1 MTINE
6 QINAQAHRS
15 ALLHRLTE
23 EESRRLKQTL
33 LEIYDDVSDF
43 CERNRLVY
51 MLGGGSALGA
61 VRHRGF
67 IPWDDDLDLLM
78 PRADYDQFIRTFLTE
93 YGDKYELTAPGMP
106 NESKNLFLKIYKRG
120 TVWEEIIYSDCDKW
134 PNGIYLDIFPVENT
148 SDRRWCRKLVGYCSD
163 VLSAVTTCTL
173 YKENRGPKFRAFM
186 SESSITFRNYKL
198 RIFVGYLCSFAS
210 HRRWC
215 DFTDRFVQYSNE
227 KSEYTAIPTGREHYA
242 GEILPRHVMLPV
254 SYGEFEGR
262 KIPLPND
269 VDAYL
274 KNLYNDYM
282 QLPPEEKRERHLI
295 HAIRF

>member
-78 PRADYDQFIRTFLTE
+78 PRADYDQFIRCLL
-93 YGDKYELTAPGMP
+93 Y
-106 NESKNLFLKIYKRG
+106 
-120 TVWEEIIYSDCDKW
+120 
-134 PNGIYLDIFPVENT
+134 T
-148 SDRRWCRKLVGYCSD
+148 SDAAD
-163 VLSAVTTCTL
+163 
-173 YKENRGPKFRAFM
+173 E
-186 SESSITFRNYKL
+186 
-198 RIFVGYLCSFAS
+198 
-210 HRRWC
+210 
-215 DFTDRFVQYSNE
+215 
-227 KSEYTAIPTGREHYA
+227 
-242 GEILPRHVMLPV
+242 
-254 SYGEFEGR
+254 
-262 KIPLPND
+262 
-269 VDAYL
+269 
-274 KNLYNDYM
+274 
-282 QLPPEEKRERHLI
+282 
-295 HAIRF
+295 